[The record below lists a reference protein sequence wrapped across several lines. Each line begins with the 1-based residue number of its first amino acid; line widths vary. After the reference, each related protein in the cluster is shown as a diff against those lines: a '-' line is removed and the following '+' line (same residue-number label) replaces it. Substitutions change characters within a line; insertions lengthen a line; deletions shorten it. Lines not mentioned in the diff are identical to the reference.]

1 MPLSSRYRRAL
12 VANLYIKNEERVP
25 PHVTRYSFQR
35 VKEIILEKFRRK
47 LTTYL
52 FQKETRQIRIR
63 DISEGRDGEHEYLC
77 LLLSLGDK
85 DAPDAVYEDF
95 NNGETR
101 RFPKNKNEGNAT
113 TSHILICQSSK
124 YTSPY
129 HLTLIE
135 KATGLTTSN
144 IERYLNYLLKDEN
157 FTDTYEKDGK
167 QKSYRPLF
175 EILGH
180 KSNTIRMA
188 LENGILQDIEF
199 VSHRNKNG
207 GFDEYNYIK
216 EQKEECQLVI
226 QDKIKPNAFKKFAI
240 ALKNRSDLARFEHMF
255 IRIKDDADGNIK
267 RAEIDPST
275 NFLED
280 AFIQT
285 ELLKDFDTPL
295 EQAHSEIRTDML
307 YKMIRIMDKTL
318 KRAQKQD
325 EKVLDKENNAVDNS
339 KAPVLS
345 VD

>member
-1 MPLSSRYRRAL
+1 MPLSSRYRRIL
-12 VANLYIKNEERVP
+12 VANLHIKNEERVP
-25 PHVTRYSFQR
+25 PHVPRYSFQR
-35 VKEIILEKFRRK
+35 VKDIILEKFNRK

-52 FQKETRQIRIR
+52 FQKETRQIRIK
-63 DISEGRDGEHEYLC
+63 DISEMRDGEHEYLC
-77 LLLSLGDK
+77 LLLSLSDK

-95 NNGETR
+95 SNGEIR
-101 RFPKNKNEGNAT
+101 RFPKNKNEGNAI

-157 FTDTYEKDGK
+157 FTDTYEKDGQ

-199 VSHRNKNG
+199 VSHQNRNG

-216 EQKEECQLVI
+216 EQKEECQFVI
-226 QDKIKPNAFKKFAI
+226 QDKIKPNIFKNLAKT
-240 ALKNRSDLARFEHMF
+240 LKNKPDLARFEHMF
-255 IRIKDDADGNIK
+255 IRIKDDADGSIK
-267 RAEIDPST
+267 RAEIDPET
-275 NFLED
+275 NFLEN

-285 ELLKDFDTPL
+285 ELLKDFDAPL
-295 EQAHSEIRTDML
+295 EQAHAEVRADML
-307 YKMIRIMDKTL
+307 SKMIKIMDKTL
-318 KRAQKQD
+318 KRTQEQD
-325 EKVLDKENNAVDNS
+325 ENIIKKENNAVDNS

-345 VD
+345 AD